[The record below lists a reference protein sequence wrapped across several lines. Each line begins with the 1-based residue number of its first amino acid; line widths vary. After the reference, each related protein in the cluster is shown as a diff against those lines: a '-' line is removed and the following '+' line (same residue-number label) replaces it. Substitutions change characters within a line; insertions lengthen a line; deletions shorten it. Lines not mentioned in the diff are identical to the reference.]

1 MRVDQAGNVSKRFA
15 SGAFPFSRFGG
26 ACPRWMIHS
35 VFRTP
40 GRVVPQIVETQ
51 DGERYFTLSRT
62 VRRPAVGYSGADE
75 AELAIGLGC
84 ELKYAERLV
93 YARGIDLAHPVV
105 TEIGPTCRL
114 CERANC
120 RERAAPPVTRTL
132 TVDDWTRSVSPYP
145 FATHG

>member
-1 MRVDQAGNVSKRFA
+1 
-15 SGAFPFSRFGG
+15 
-26 ACPRWMIHS
+26 MIHS

-40 GRVVPQIVETQ
+40 GRVVSQIVETQ
-51 DGERYFTLSRT
+51 DGARYFTLSRT
-62 VRRPAVGYSGADE
+62 VRRPAGGYSGSDE
-75 AELAIGLGC
+75 GELAIGLGC

-93 YARGIDLAHPVV
+93 YARGIDLSNPVV